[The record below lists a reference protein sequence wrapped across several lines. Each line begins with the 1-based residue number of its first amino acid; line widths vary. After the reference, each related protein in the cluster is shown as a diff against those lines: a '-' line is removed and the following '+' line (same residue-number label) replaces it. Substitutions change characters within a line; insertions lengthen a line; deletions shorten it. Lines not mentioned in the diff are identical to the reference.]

1 MNTLQRHKPKCGPD
15 TTLIFGARG
24 LGTLSISSL
33 SEAYYEDDIYS
44 RFSNG
49 DFDDYMNDV
58 STVGSTEANVLS
70 NDHNPP
76 SYTNSNLEDEKTGLE
91 LWIESGGG
99 SELVD
104 GDTIC
109 LCMNNKE
116 TNDSSSDN
124 LSFDVVREKD
134 ATDSIGDTEILNPF
148 SDLTGD
154 YDAHIRNLLY
164 GQGCHGYALSSTMVR
179 ISPPTSPYGNT
190 NVWDPAAHSWLS
202 QQNSGSR
209 VNGNANGVVLGHP
222 TYLNGTNRT
231 PANVALRGTGPY
243 IPVVVCSLL
252 FIVRVFLVV
261 CFSKWVKTVN
271 FMQVSLVVTLKHFCL
286 KLRLF
291 FASQVIRVLNLITE
305 VIFLSDPLSLVAN
318 FFSFTRMIR

>member
-58 STVGSTEANVLS
+58 STVGSTEASVLS

-76 SYTNSNLEDEKTGLE
+76 PYTNSNLEDEKTGLE

-124 LSFDVVREKD
+124 LSFDVVREKN
-134 ATDSIGDTEILNPF
+134 ATDSIGDTEISNPF

-164 GQGCHGYALSSTMVR
+164 GQGCHGYALSSNMVR

-252 FIVRVFLVV
+252 FIVCVFLVV

-271 FMQVSLVVTLKHFCL
+271 FMQVSLGLTLKY
-286 KLRLF
+286 F
-291 FASQVIRVLNLITE
+291 FVLN
-305 VIFLSDPLSLVAN
+305 
-318 FFSFTRMIR
+318 